1 MKKKEQF
8 VARTIG
14 GEHIMLAVGETAL
27 KFNGLIY
34 ANDVSA
40 FIWNNIEKA
49 KDSEEMVKMVCDEF
63 DVTYEEAFRDVD
75 ELIQQ
80 MKKAGW
86 IE

>member
-34 ANDVSA
+34 AMM
-40 FIWNNIEKA
+40 FQHLFGIILKRL
-49 KDSEEMVKMVCDEF
+49 K
-63 DVTYEEAFRDVD
+63 T
-75 ELIQQ
+75 L
-80 MKKAGW
+80 KKW
-86 IE
+86 

>member
-40 FIWNNIEKA
+40 FIWNNIEIKN
-49 KDSEEMVKMVCDEF
+49 KGSSNRRCYF
-63 DVTYEEAFRDVD
+63 
-75 ELIQQ
+75 LP
-80 MKKAGW
+80 
-86 IE
+86 

>member
-1 MKKKEQF
+1 
-8 VARTIG
+8 
-14 GEHIMLAVGETAL
+14 
-27 KFNGLIY
+27 
-34 ANDVSA
+34 
-40 FIWNNIEKA
+40 
-49 KDSEEMVKMVCDEF
+49 MVKMVCDEF